1 MKQKVVKNLILLTL
15 FLSCFITQSI
25 QAEMDIESAVDESS
39 ESQASQEQ
47 SSSASADIC
56 SKSEDQMTEN
66 EYRNC

>member
-25 QAEMDIESAVDESS
+25 QAEMDIESAADESS

-56 SKSEDQMTEN
+56 
-66 EYRNC
+66 